1 MKKALA
7 ALMSL
12 LLLCGAAGCG
22 VAAVTPEGTGL
33 QIYYEAD
40 PEKAAG
46 GDILTTARV
55 DWTEQAKRPADA
67 QAREALRLLL
77 EGVGDPDFTSPLPDG
92 TQLLS
97 CSVSG
102 STAVVDFSAAYGQL
116 TGMQLTIA
124 DYCVTLT
131 LTQITP
137 IRMVRILA
145 DGREI
150 TYRHSSTLLA
160 GDALL
165 TSTEDVVRT
174 FAARLYFLN
183 EEGELAGED
192 RLLTLYEGE
201 SRAAVIMNALLTG
214 PESGALTALLPADFS
229 VLSLRTENGVCYLN
243 LPGTDAELLPEEPE
257 QQNLLVQSI
266 VRSLC
271 SVDRTDGVQ
280 ILLDGEMQGTFGAVD
295 ISQVLPGE

>member
-165 TSTEDVVRT
+165 TTT
-174 FAARLYFLN
+174 TN
-183 EEGELAGED
+183 G
-192 RLLTLYEGE
+192 
-201 SRAAVIMNALLTG
+201 
-214 PESGALTALLPADFS
+214 LPARAS
-229 VLSLRTENGVCYLN
+229 SSATRSSAAAYSSRENSPN
-243 LPGTDAELLPEEPE
+243 EPSD
-257 QQNLLVQSI
+257 VTSTPI
-266 VRSLC
+266 V
-271 SVDRTDGVQ
+271 
-280 ILLDGEMQGTFGAVD
+280 E
-295 ISQVLPGE
+295 